1 MFTIIVAVGKNN
13 EIGKNNNLI
22 WHIPND
28 LKFFK
33 QVTQNSKIVMG
44 RKTFQSL
51 PKRLMNRE
59 YFIITKNVDF
69 VIDYATTITNIDAFI
84 EENKDTKEEIFI
96 IGGASIYNMF
106 LPYVRKM
113 YITQI
118 YKSDEM
124 ADTYFPNF
132 NKEEWNKS
140 VISKNIQ
147 NEIEYEHLIYER
159 K

>member
-96 IGGASIYNMF
+96 IGGASVYNMF